1 MKTVVSFGD
10 EYCFGINSAASLL
23 AEKMN
28 CGFIDKARKD
38 TSNFKIHRDIVKY
51 ISDNNIENCFFLI
64 GWTSPKKWDIYW
76 KESYFTL
83 NKKETKYFPT
93 LFNKLSVYYDYLF
106 DEILLNNQWAS
117 DIFSVQQIFQ
127 NLNIK
132 YFMYNTT
139 EKLKINRY
147 NEPLVKLIDTKFYL
161 DPLNSN
167 LTYTNYVKNKGFVE
181 DNSKEANLFFSDF
194 IFNKIDYKE

>member
-28 CGFIDKARKD
+28 FGFIDKARKD

-51 ISDNNIENCFFLI
+51 ISDNDIKDCFFLI

-76 KESYFTL
+76 KQSYFTL
-83 NKKETKYFPT
+83 NEKETNYFPPI
-93 LFNKLSVYYDYLF
+93 FKKLIVYRDYLF
-106 DEILLNNQWAS
+106 DDILVNNQWAS
-117 DIFSVQQIFQ
+117 DIISIQQIFK
-127 NLNIK
+127 NLNVR

-139 EKLKINRY
+139 EKLKINKY
-147 NEPLVKLIDTKFYL
+147 NENLLRMIDTKFYL

-167 LTYTNYVKNKGFVE
+167 FTYVNYIKNKGFVE
-181 DNSKEANLFFSDF
+181 NNSKEAKSFFCDF
-194 IFNKIDYKE
+194 IFDKIVAKE